1 MLILLTNDNGVYAEG
16 LKALQKELRPFHE
29 VYVVAPEKEMSATGH
44 AITLHKPL
52 RVAEVKMR
60 DGTISWAVNGTPSD
74 CVKLA
79 VKTILPHKPDI
90 VISGINNGSNLGNDV
105 FYSGTVSA
113 AVEGYFM
120 GFPAIAVSL
129 LVDSREPDYSYA
141 ASYIRDLL
149 DTLGSKIIEDKLL
162 LNINIPYLGPEKIK
176 GTKIT
181 KLGQRT
187 YINVFDQRVDPR
199 GRKYYWMAGDL
210 AEELADD
217 ELDTGATKNGFISIT
232 PLNLDLTNYAQI
244 EELKKLI

>member
-1 MLILLTNDNGVYAEG
+1 MLILLTNDDGVYAEG

-29 VYVVAPEKEMSATGH
+29 VYVVAPEREMSATGH

-60 DGTISWAVNGTPSD
+60 DGTTSWAVNGTPSD

-90 VISGINNGSNLGNDV
+90 VISGINNGSNMGTDV

-113 AVEGYFM
+113 AVEGHFM
-120 GFPAIAVSL
+120 GFPAVAVSL
-129 LVDSREPDYSYA
+129 VVDSQEPAYA
-141 ASYIRDLL
+141 CAALYIKELL
-149 DTLGSKIIEDKLL
+149 DSMGDKILTDKLL
-162 LNINIPYLGPEKIK
+162 LNINIPYQGSEDIK

-217 ELDTGATKNGFISIT
+217 ELDTGATKKGFVSIT
-232 PLNLDLTNYAQI
+232 PLNLDLTNFAQI